1 MTIRLRGQGR
11 RTTGANRTA
20 MPFSL
25 PPGDQSSDDGLVDGP
40 VDGFADGL
48 VEAAPPR
55 FRLSP
60 LPLIAIALGLAL
72 TAGSAV
78 AMVRAGS
85 DVGPETPPTK
95 VFASFVEDPAPVTT
109 TTLAP
114 EPAPAP
120 NTAPKA
126 PPAERAKEPLVKVG
140 EIRIPRI
147 GLVHPIYEGVSLTVV
162 DHGPGHWPGS
172 AMPGQLGNTVFA
184 GHRVTHSH
192 PFRRFDELA
201 AGDEVIFV
209 TADGEFHYK
218 VTGTEIV
225 GPRDTWIVN
234 PTPDATMTLFACHP
248 PGSAKQRIVIR
259 GTYMGAVS
267 VVR

>member
-1 MTIRLRGQGR
+1 
-11 RTTGANRTA
+11 
-20 MPFSL
+20 MPFPP
-25 PPGDQSSDDGLVDGP
+25 PPGDQSSIDAPVDGP
-40 VDGFADGL
+40 VDDPVDDG
-48 VEAAPPR
+48 APR
-55 FRLSP
+55 LRLSP
-60 LPLIAIALGLAL
+60 LPLIAIALGVVM
-72 TAGSAV
+72 TAGSAM
-78 AMVRAGS
+78 AMLGAGS
-85 DVGPETPPTK
+85 GVGPSDAPPAK
-95 VFASFVEDPAPVTT
+95 VFTSYVEEPSPTT
-109 TTLAP
+109 ATTLTVDP
-114 EPAPAP
+114 SPAP
-120 NTAPKA
+120 NTAHKA
-126 PPAERAKEPLVKVG
+126 PPAERAREPLVKVG

-201 AGDEVIFV
+201 AGDEVIFL
-209 TADGEFHYK
+209 TADGEFRYQ
-218 VTGTEIV
+218 VTGIEIV

-259 GTYMGAVS
+259 GAYVGAS
-267 VVR
+267 SALS